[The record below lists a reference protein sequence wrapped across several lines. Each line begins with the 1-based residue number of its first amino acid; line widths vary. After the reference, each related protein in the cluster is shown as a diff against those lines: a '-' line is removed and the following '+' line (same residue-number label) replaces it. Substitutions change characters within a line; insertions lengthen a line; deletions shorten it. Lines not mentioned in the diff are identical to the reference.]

1 MNYATLK
8 TNIEDIC
15 ETSFTADQ
23 LAMFTQQAEEKIL
36 QTVDIPAL
44 RKLDDGPLSGTN
56 KLYTLPTDYLYTYSI
71 AIVNSSTHT
80 FLLNKDVNFLHE
92 AYPINTSAH
101 HGVPKFYAQYS
112 ETQIQLVPTP
122 NANYVLEH
130 IYGYYPTSIVTGS
143 TSWLG
148 DNASAALLNG
158 ALLEAI
164 RFQKGEPDVVAN
176 YEKLYLQ
183 AITLLIEFGNGKLRR
198 DAYRSGQARQPVP
211 GTAPVPQAGGQ

>member
-1 MNYATLK
+1 MNYASLK

-36 QTVDIPAL
+36 QAVDIPAL

-71 AIVNSSTHT
+71 AVITSSTHT

-101 HGVPKFYAQYS
+101 HGLPKFYAQYS

-122 NANYVLEH
+122 DANYVLEH
-130 IYGYYPTSIVTGS
+130 IYGYYPTSIVSGS

-158 ALLEAI
+158 ALIEAI
-164 RFQKGEPDVVAN
+164 RFQKGEADVVAM
-176 YEKLYLQ
+176 YEKQYALSLG
-183 AITLLIEFGNGKLRR
+183 LLKQLGDGKLKQ
-198 DAYRSGQARQPVP
+198 DMYRSGQYRANV
-211 GTAPVPQAGGQ
+211 G

>member
-1 MNYATLK
+1 MNYTSPK
-8 TNIEDIC
+8 NNIEDIC
-15 ETSFTADQ
+15 ETSFTDDQ

-44 RKLDDGPLSGTN
+44 RKSDDGPLAFSN
-56 KLYTLPTDYLYTYSI
+56 KLYTLPTDHLYTYSI
-71 AIVNSSTHT
+71 SVITSSTST
-80 FLLNKDVNFLHE
+80 FLLNKDVNFIRE
-92 AYPINTSAH
+92 AYPVNTSAKY
-101 HGVPKFYAQYS
+101 GLPKFYAQYS
-112 ETQIQLVPTP
+112 ATQIELAPTP
-122 NANYVLEH
+122 DANYEIEH
-130 IYGYYPTSIVTGS
+130 IYGAYPASIVTAA

-164 RFQKGEPDVVAN
+164 RFQKGEPDVIAN

-198 DAYRSGQARQPVP
+198 DAYRSGQTRVPVQ
-211 GTAPVPQAGGQ
+211 GSQGGGQ